1 MSGTRELVIEVEEEE
16 DVMIVKPAGE
26 IDLGRSPT
34 LRAKLGEV
42 IGRKSSRVIVDL
54 SQVSYMDSS
63 GVATL
68 VEALQQCRAG
78 NQTLVLCSMQPR
90 VRSIFEIARLDMVFK
105 IVESLEEAGTC

>member
-16 DVMIVKPAGE
+16 GVTIVKPAGE
-26 IDLGRSPT
+26 IDLGRSPA
-34 LRAKLGEV
+34 LRVKLGEV
-42 IGRKSSRVIVDL
+42 IGRNSPRVIVDL

-90 VRSIFEIARLDMVFK
+90 VHSIFEIARLDMVFK
-105 IVESLEEAGTC
+105 IVESLEEARTC